1 MCRISQTR
9 HKKLITMDHKSIDGI
24 LSKKLLLELR
34 RLFYKATGMTISF
47 IVGRRGGDMDFFP
60 KSERSLFCKIIHS
73 TQKGKAR
80 CALSDA
86 GAINTAFL
94 NRKPHVYQCHG
105 GLTDIVVPII
115 MENKLIGA
123 LVSGQILTNKPTDKK
138 FLSIRKKTLDLKIDH
153 NKLKDAYKKVKVISH
168 EKLDIVVNLMFFMAN
183 FIVEKESVIVLQ
195 EKLIKQQKK
204 IVEANKQKEQW
215 KKELRKAMPFIEIE
229 NVPSREHS
237 RHEKIIIEAKRFIET
252 NYTKTL
258 NLKDVA
264 EAVYL
269 SPNYF
274 SNLFKHHTNH
284 TFHEYLMKIRIE
296 NAKKLL
302 SRLNLNVSQVSN
314 LVGYDD
320 PNHFSRVFAKIT
332 GYPPQKYRQNF
343 LG

>member
-1 MCRISQTR
+1 
-9 HKKLITMDHKSIDGI
+9 MDPKSIDDI

-47 IVGRRGGDMDFFP
+47 IVGRRGGDVDFFP

-80 CALSDA
+80 CSLSDA

-115 MENKLIGA
+115 MKNKLIGA
-123 LVSGQILTNKPTDKK
+123 LASGQILTNKATDKD
-138 FLSIRKKTLDLKIDH
+138 FLLIRKKTQDLKIDH
-153 NKLKDAYKKVKVISH
+153 NKLKDAYKKVRIISH

-183 FIVEKESVIVLQ
+183 FIVEKESLIILQ
-195 EKLIKQQKK
+195 KKLIQQHRK
-204 IVEANKQKEQW
+204 IAEANKEREQW
-215 KKELRKAMPFIEIE
+215 KKELRKAMPFIEMQS
-229 NVPSREHS
+229 VPAREHS
-237 RHEKIIIEAKRFIET
+237 RHEKIIMEAKRFIES
-252 NYTKTL
+252 NFAKAL

-274 SNLFKHHTNH
+274 SNLFKHYTNY

-302 SRLNLNVSQVSN
+302 SRLDLNVSQVSN

-320 PNHFSRVFAKIT
+320 PNHFSKVFTKIT
-332 GYPPQKYRQNF
+332 GYSPQKYRQNF
-343 LG
+343 LE

>member
-1 MCRISQTR
+1 
-9 HKKLITMDHKSIDGI
+9 MDPQSIEAI

-47 IVGRRGGDMDFFP
+47 IIGKRGGDVDFFP
-60 KSERSLFCKIIHS
+60 KSERSRFCKIIHS
-73 TQKGKAR
+73 TQKGRAR
-80 CALSDA
+80 CVLSDA
-86 GAINTAFL
+86 AAINTAFRR
-94 NRKPHVYQCHG
+94 RKPHIYQCHA

-115 MENKLIGA
+115 VKNKLIGA
-123 LVSGQILTNKPTDKK
+123 LASGQMLINKPTDKD
-138 FLSIRKKTLDLKIDH
+138 FLLIKKKTLDLKIDH
-153 NKLKDAYKKVKVISH
+153 NKLEDAYKKVEFVSRG
-168 EKLDIVVNLMFFMAN
+168 KLDIVVNLMFFMAN
-183 FIVEKESVIVLQ
+183 FIVERESVIALQ

-252 NYTKTL
+252 NFTKSL

-274 SNLFKHHTNH
+274 SNLFKHYTNY

-296 NAKKLL
+296 NAEKLL
-302 SRLNLNVSQVSN
+302 SRLDLNVSQVSN

-332 GYPPQKYRQNF
+332 GHSPQKYRQNF
-343 LG
+343 

>member
-1 MCRISQTR
+1 MVPNYLI
-9 HKKLITMDHKSIDGI
+9 KLIIMDTKSIEDI

-47 IVGRRGGDMDFFP
+47 IVGRRGGGMDFFP
-60 KSERSLFCKIIHS
+60 KSERSQFCKIIHS
-73 TQKGKAR
+73 SPKGIAR
-80 CALSDA
+80 CDLSDA

-94 NRKPHVYQCHG
+94 NRKPNVYQCHA

-123 LVSGQILTNKPTDKK
+123 LVSGQILTKKPTDKD
-138 FLSIRKKTLDLKIDH
+138 FSLIRKKTLDLKIDL
-153 NKLKDAYKKVKVISH
+153 NKLKDAYKKVKVISQ
-168 EKLDIVVNLMFFMAN
+168 EKLDIVVKLMFFMAN
-183 FIVEKESVIVLQ
+183 FIVEKESLIILQ
-195 EKLIKQQKK
+195 KKLIQQHRK
-204 IVEANKQKEQW
+204 IAEANKQKDQW
-215 KKELRKAMPFIEIE
+215 KKELRKAMPFIEME
-229 NVPSREHS
+229 TSSNVEHS
-237 RHEKIIIEAKRFIET
+237 RHEKIIMEAKRFIES
-252 NYTKTL
+252 NFAKAL

-274 SNLFKHHTNH
+274 SNLFKHYTNY

-302 SRLNLNVSQVSN
+302 SRLDLNVSQVSN

-320 PNHFSRVFAKIT
+320 PNHFSKVFTKIT
-332 GYPPQKYRQNF
+332 GYSPQKYRQNF
-343 LG
+343 H

>member
-1 MCRISQTR
+1 
-9 HKKLITMDHKSIDGI
+9 MDTKSIDDI

-34 RLFYKATGMTISF
+34 KLFYKATGMTISF
-47 IVGRRGGDMDFFP
+47 IVGRRGGDIDFFP
-60 KSERSLFCKIIHS
+60 KSERSQFCKLIHS

-80 CALSDA
+80 CTLSDA

-115 MENKLIGA
+115 MKNKLIGA
-123 LVSGQILTNKPTDKK
+123 IASGQILTNKPTDEK
-138 FLSIRKKTLDLKIDH
+138 FLSVRKKTLDLKIDH

-168 EKLDIVVNLMFFMAN
+168 EKLDIVVKLMFFMAN
-183 FIVEKESVIVLQ
+183 FIVEKESSIILQ
-195 EKLIKQQKK
+195 KKLIQQHRK
-204 IVEANKQKEQW
+204 IAEANKKREQW
-215 KKELRKAMPFIEIE
+215 KKELRKDLPFIEME
-229 NVPSREHS
+229 SVSSQEHS
-237 RHEKIIIEAKRFIET
+237 RHEKIIMEAKRFIE
-252 NYTKTL
+252 NNFAKAL

-274 SNLFKHHTNH
+274 SNLFKQYTNY
-284 TFHEYLMKIRIE
+284 TFHEYLIKIRIE

-302 SRLNLNVSQVSN
+302 SRLDLNISQVSN

-320 PNHFSRVFAKIT
+320 PNHFSKVFTKIT
-332 GYPPQKYRQNF
+332 GYSPQKYRQNF
-343 LG
+343 LA